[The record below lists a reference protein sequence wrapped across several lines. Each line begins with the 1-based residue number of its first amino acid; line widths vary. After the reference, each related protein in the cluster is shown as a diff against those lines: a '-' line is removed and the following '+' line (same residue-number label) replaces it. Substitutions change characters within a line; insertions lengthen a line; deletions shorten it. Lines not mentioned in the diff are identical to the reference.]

1 MKLLIDMNLSPRWA
15 GFLQAN
21 GHEAQHWSG
30 IGSATAPDSE
40 LAEWARAHGAVVLTS
55 DLDFGTLLAI
65 SGDAGPSVVQLR
77 ASLLTPDKLGMRVL
91 ECLARFEA
99 QLRAGALIMLDDR
112 RNKLRVL
119 PIKPPL

>member
-15 GFLQAN
+15 GFLQTN
-21 GHEAQHWSG
+21 GHEAQHWSE

-40 LAEWARAHGAVVLTS
+40 LAEWARARGAVVLTS

-77 ASLLTPDKLGMRVL
+77 ASLLTPDNLGMRVL

-119 PIKPPL
+119 PIKPQA